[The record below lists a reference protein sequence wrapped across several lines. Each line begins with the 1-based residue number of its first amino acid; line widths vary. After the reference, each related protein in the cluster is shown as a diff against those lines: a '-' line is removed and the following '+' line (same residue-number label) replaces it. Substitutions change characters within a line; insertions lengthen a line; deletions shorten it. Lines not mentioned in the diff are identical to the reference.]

1 MVCCYFIVISV
12 EVRHTRREVPDVC
25 TQLNTLSQNQH
36 TCVTTGVRQW
46 WAASAPE
53 GPSPPAR
60 LPPTRLVLRV
70 NGVCSH
76 WQPEKRTGRCV
87 GTGPPAQE
95 ARDAASRGPG
105 EHPGG
110 RGQRRSG
117 HRWRLPALSGALSG
131 RDGSDTLGALS
142 ELQLESFHR
151 WARALQKS
159 EEGSLQLSLAAWSWG
174 VLGPVRV

>member
-1 MVCCYFIVISV
+1 MHTTQYVITKSTHLCNHRSEAMVGCQRPGRPF
-12 EVRHTRREVPDVC
+12 P
-25 TQLNTLSQNQH
+25 
-36 TCVTTGVRQW
+36 
-46 WAASAPE
+46 
-53 GPSPPAR
+53 PPATPAH
-60 LPPTRLVLRV
+60 PPCAESERGLLSLAA
-70 NGVCSH
+70 G
-76 WQPEKRTGRCV
+76 EADRTEAPRGRCV

-110 RGQRRSG
+110 RGQRRSR
-117 HRWRLPALSGALSG
+117 HRWQLPVLSRALSG

-142 ELQLESFHR
+142 ELGLESFHR
-151 WARALQKS
+151 WAWALQGS